1 VKPSTTPLS
10 ANEKRA
16 LIRSLKRQVKQLNKE
31 ILWLE
36 SRRDAHQGQAS
47 RVPKKH
53 ACYKSS

>member
-1 VKPSTTPLS
+1 MKPSTTPLS
-10 ANEKRA
+10 ANEKRT

-36 SRRDAHQGQAS
+36 TGVIPTKGGVRG
-47 RVPKKH
+47 PNKH